1 MIMTGFE
8 PAVNKV
14 RGNLIKVIG
23 VGGGGSNAVN
33 HMFRHGI
40 EGVDF
45 YICNTDLQSLHS
57 SPIPNRLQLG
67 AELTEGLGAGSMPN
81 MGEKA
86 AMENMAQI
94 RQIMEDNTKM
104 VFITAGMGGGTGTG
118 AAPVIAKIAK
128 ELSILT
134 VGIVTLP
141 FEDEGP
147 QRINQA
153 REGLEKLRPHVDA
166 LLTICNDRIVD
177 MYGDLTI
184 TQAFSKADDILCTAA
199 RGIAEIITK
208 PGQINVDFMDVQ
220 TAMRDSGRAIMG
232 TGIAAGENRAENA
245 VRMALD
251 SPLLD
256 NARIQG
262 AQHLLV
268 NFTYGHKEPVMS
280 EISKV
285 KKYLQ
290 EEAGNTAHLKMGITK
305 DDSLGDDIAITV
317 IATGFESR
325 DHVNANLLSQQQ
337 EIVNAAPAAPAAVVQ
352 NPYGFNGGN
361 PNLFSQQQEIVNAA
375 PAAPAAVVQNP
386 YGFNGGNPNLSERPA
401 FNTGGFPSGN
411 PNLSKPIGSG
421 LAGNNGLPNNN
432 AWNQPPSGNPLSN
445 NENNQANL
453 FSIPQNPS
461 VINHVPS
468 SFGNSDS
475 DEDPMNPIDVTPK
488 PFTAEDPFEDP
499 SAQVFRDTHLE
510 NGRSHR
516 ETLLDSDIDVPAYM
530 RRGINLEAAPH
541 SQSQL
546 VSKIT
551 IGEEDPMNARDLTVK
566 PNRHL
571 HDNVD

>member
-67 AELTEGLGAGSMPN
+67 AELTEGLGAGSMPD

-256 NARIQG
+256 NTRIQG

-337 EIVNAAPAAPAAVVQ
+337 EVVNAAPVAPATV
-352 NPYGFNGGN
+352 
-361 PNLFSQQQEIVNAA
+361 I
-375 PAAPAAVVQNP
+375 QNP

-488 PFTAEDPFEDP
+488 PFTAEDPLEDP

>member
-256 NARIQG
+256 NTRIQG

-325 DHVNANLLSQQQ
+325 DHVNANLFSQQQ
-337 EIVNAAPAAPAAVVQ
+337 EVVNAAPVAPATVVQ

-361 PNLFSQQQEIVNAA
+361 S
-375 PAAPAAVVQNP
+375 
-386 YGFNGGNPNLSERPA
+386 NLSERPA
-401 FNTGGFPSGN
+401 FNTGGFQSGN
-411 PNLSKPIGSG
+411 PNLSKSIGSG

-468 SFGNSDS
+468 SFENSDS

>member
-256 NARIQG
+256 NTRIQG

-337 EIVNAAPAAPAAVVQ
+337 EVVDAAPVAPATV
-352 NPYGFNGGN
+352 
-361 PNLFSQQQEIVNAA
+361 I
-375 PAAPAAVVQNP
+375 QNP

-488 PFTAEDPFEDP
+488 PFTAEDPLEDP

>member
-67 AELTEGLGAGSMPN
+67 AELTEGLGAGSMPD

-220 TAMRDSGRAIMG
+220 TAMRNSGRAIMG
-232 TGIAAGENRAENA
+232 TGIATGENRAENA

-256 NARIQG
+256 NTRIQG

-285 KKYLQ
+285 KKYL
-290 EEAGNTAHLKMGITK
+290 
-305 DDSLGDDIAITV
+305 
-317 IATGFESR
+317 R
-325 DHVNANLLSQQQ
+325 
-337 EIVNAAPAAPAAVVQ
+337 
-352 NPYGFNGGN
+352 
-361 PNLFSQQQEIVNAA
+361 
-375 PAAPAAVVQNP
+375 
-386 YGFNGGNPNLSERPA
+386 
-401 FNTGGFPSGN
+401 
-411 PNLSKPIGSG
+411 
-421 LAGNNGLPNNN
+421 
-432 AWNQPPSGNPLSN
+432 
-445 NENNQANL
+445 
-453 FSIPQNPS
+453 
-461 VINHVPS
+461 
-468 SFGNSDS
+468 
-475 DEDPMNPIDVTPK
+475 
-488 PFTAEDPFEDP
+488 
-499 SAQVFRDTHLE
+499 
-510 NGRSHR
+510 
-516 ETLLDSDIDVPAYM
+516 
-530 RRGINLEAAPH
+530 
-541 SQSQL
+541 
-546 VSKIT
+546 
-551 IGEEDPMNARDLTVK
+551 
-566 PNRHL
+566 RHL
-571 HDNVD
+571 LQWFKIPMVLTAAILYQGIPYQVIPYQVIPYQAIPYQAIPH

>member
-67 AELTEGLGAGSMPN
+67 AELTEGLGAGSMPD

-128 ELSILT
+128 ELNILT

-147 QRINQA
+147 QRIGQA

-220 TAMRDSGRAIMG
+220 TAMRNSGRAIMG
-232 TGIAAGENRAENA
+232 TGIATGENRAENA

-256 NARIQG
+256 NTRIQG

-325 DHVNANLLSQQQ
+325 DNAN
-337 EIVNAAPAAPAAVVQ
+337 A
-352 NPYGFNGGN
+352 
-361 PNLFSQQQEIVNAA
+361 NLFSQQQEIVNAA
-375 PAAPAAVVQNP
+375 PTAPAAVVQNP

-401 FNTGGFPSGN
+401 FNTGGFQSGN
-411 PNLSKPIGSG
+411 PNLSNPVGSG
-421 LAGNNGLPNNN
+421 LAGNNGMPNNN
-432 AWNQPPSGNPLSN
+432 AWNQPPSSNPAQN
-445 NENNQANL
+445 TGNNQANL

-468 SFGNSDS
+468 SFGNSDN

-516 ETLLDSDIDVPAYM
+516 ETLLDSDIEVPAYM

>member
-325 DHVNANLLSQQQ
+325 DNVNA
-337 EIVNAAPAAPAAVVQ
+337 
-352 NPYGFNGGN
+352 
-361 PNLFSQQQEIVNAA
+361 NLFSQQQEIVNAA

>member
-67 AELTEGLGAGSMPN
+67 AELTEGLGAGSMPD

-128 ELSILT
+128 ELNILT

-147 QRINQA
+147 QRIGQA

-220 TAMRDSGRAIMG
+220 TAMRNSGRAIMG
-232 TGIAAGENRAENA
+232 TGIATGENRAENA

-256 NARIQG
+256 NTRIQG

-325 DHVNANLLSQQQ
+325 DNVNA
-337 EIVNAAPAAPAAVVQ
+337 
-352 NPYGFNGGN
+352 
-361 PNLFSQQQEIVNAA
+361 NLFSQQQEIANAA

-401 FNTGGFPSGN
+401 FNTGGFQSGN
-411 PNLSKPIGSG
+411 PNLSNPVSSG
-421 LAGNNGLPNNN
+421 LAGNNGMPNNN
-432 AWNQPPSGNPLSN
+432 AWNQPPSSNPAQN
-445 NENNQANL
+445 TGNNQANL

-468 SFGNSDS
+468 SFGNSDN

>member
-67 AELTEGLGAGSMPN
+67 AELTEGLGAGSMPD

-128 ELSILT
+128 ELNILT

-147 QRINQA
+147 QRIGQA

-220 TAMRDSGRAIMG
+220 TAMRNSGRAIMG
-232 TGIAAGENRAENA
+232 TGIATGENRAENA

-256 NARIQG
+256 NTRIQG

-325 DHVNANLLSQQQ
+325 DNVNA
-337 EIVNAAPAAPAAVVQ
+337 
-352 NPYGFNGGN
+352 
-361 PNLFSQQQEIVNAA
+361 NLFSQQQEIVNAA

-401 FNTGGFPSGN
+401 FNTGGFQSGN
-411 PNLSKPIGSG
+411 PNLSNPVGSA
-421 LAGNNGLPNNN
+421 LAGNNGMPNNN
-432 AWNQPPSGNPLSN
+432 AWNQPPSSNPAQN
-445 NENNQANL
+445 TGNNQANL

-468 SFGNSDS
+468 SFGNSDN

>member
-1 MIMTGFE
+1 MPGFE

-256 NARIQG
+256 NTRIQG

-337 EIVNAAPAAPAAVVQ
+337 EVVNAAPVAPATV
-352 NPYGFNGGN
+352 
-361 PNLFSQQQEIVNAA
+361 I
-375 PAAPAAVVQNP
+375 QNP

-488 PFTAEDPFEDP
+488 PFTAEDPLEDP

>member
-1 MIMTGFE
+1 MSVFE
-8 PAVNKV
+8 PAVNIT

-45 YICNTDLQSLHS
+45 YICNTDLQALYS

-67 AELTEGLGAGSMPN
+67 AQLTEGLGAGSMPD

-86 AMENMAQI
+86 AMENMQQI

-128 ELSILT
+128 ELNILT
-134 VGIVTLP
+134 VGIITLP

-147 QRINQA
+147 QRIDQA
-153 REGLEKLRPHVDA
+153 QEGLEKLRPHVDA

-220 TAMRDSGRAIMG
+220 TAMKDSGRAIMG
-232 TGIAAGENRAENA
+232 TGFASGDNRAENA

-256 NARIQG
+256 NTRIQG
-262 AQHLLV
+262 ARHLLV
-268 NFTYGHKEPVMS
+268 NFAYGHKEPVMS

-285 KKYLQ
+285 KKFLQ
-290 EEAGNTAHLKMGITK
+290 EEAGHTAHLKMGITR
-305 DDSLGDDIAITV
+305 DESLGEDIAITV
-317 IATGFESR
+317 IATGFEVKSFGS
-325 DHVNANLLSQQQ
+325 NYNLQETAVQQQ
-337 EIVNAAPAAPAAVVQ
+337 PVAQNIPVTPSHPVN
-352 NPYGFNGGN
+352 NPYQPNYYGGQGFHQVPPAGSMQ
-361 PNLFSQQQEIVNAA
+361 PNLFSA
-375 PAAPAAVVQNP
+375 
-386 YGFNGGNPNLSERPA
+386 
-401 FNTGGFPSGN
+401 
-411 PNLSKPIGSG
+411 
-421 LAGNNGLPNNN
+421 
-432 AWNQPPSGNPLSN
+432 PPSNPT
-445 NENNQANL
+445 
-453 FSIPQNPS
+453 
-461 VINHVPS
+461 VVNHVPQQIDNNEDSAMANNTFGQEPMPFDHNQNSHFSNPNGHFANPNNHITNPANPLNPMNVEPKAFES
-468 SFGNSDS
+468 SSEWN
-475 DEDPMNPIDVTPK
+475 EDPMSQI
-488 PFTAEDPFEDP
+488 
-499 SAQVFRDTHLE
+499 FRDTRME
-510 NGRSHR
+510 NGRRDR
-516 ETLLDSDIDVPAYM
+516 EALFENDIEVPAYM
-530 RRGINLEAAPH
+530 RKGISLEAAPP

>member
-67 AELTEGLGAGSMPN
+67 AELTEGLGAGSMPD

-128 ELSILT
+128 ELNILT

-147 QRINQA
+147 QRIGQA

-220 TAMRDSGRAIMG
+220 TAMRNSGRAIMG
-232 TGIAAGENRAENA
+232 TGIATGENRAENA

-256 NARIQG
+256 NTRIQG
-262 AQHLLV
+262 AQHLVV

-325 DHVNANLLSQQQ
+325 DNVNA
-337 EIVNAAPAAPAAVVQ
+337 
-352 NPYGFNGGN
+352 
-361 PNLFSQQQEIVNAA
+361 NLFSQQQEIVNAA

-401 FNTGGFPSGN
+401 FNTGGFQSGN
-411 PNLSKPIGSG
+411 PNHSNPVGSG
-421 LAGNNGLPNNN
+421 LAGNNGMPNNN
-432 AWNQPPSGNPLSN
+432 AWNQPPSSNPAQN
-445 NENNQANL
+445 TGNNQANL

-468 SFGNSDS
+468 SFGNSDN

>member
-67 AELTEGLGAGSMPN
+67 AELTEGLGAGSMPD

-128 ELSILT
+128 ELNILT

-147 QRINQA
+147 QRIGQA

-220 TAMRDSGRAIMG
+220 TAMRNSGRAIMG
-232 TGIAAGENRAENA
+232 TGIATGENRAENA

-256 NARIQG
+256 NTRIQG

-325 DHVNANLLSQQQ
+325 DNVNA
-337 EIVNAAPAAPAAVVQ
+337 
-352 NPYGFNGGN
+352 
-361 PNLFSQQQEIVNAA
+361 NLFSQQQEIANAA

-401 FNTGGFPSGN
+401 FNTGGFQSGN
-411 PNLSKPIGSG
+411 PNLSNPVGSG
-421 LAGNNGLPNNN
+421 LAGNNGMPNNN
-432 AWNQPPSGNPLSN
+432 AWNQPPSSNPAQN
-445 NENNQANL
+445 TGNNQANL

-468 SFGNSDS
+468 SFGNSDN

>member
-256 NARIQG
+256 NTRIQG

-337 EIVNAAPAAPAAVVQ
+337 EVVNAAPVAPAT
-352 NPYGFNGGN
+352 
-361 PNLFSQQQEIVNAA
+361 
-375 PAAPAAVVQNP
+375 VVQNP

-488 PFTAEDPFEDP
+488 PFTAEDPLEDP

>member
-67 AELTEGLGAGSMPN
+67 AELTEGLGAGSMPD

-128 ELSILT
+128 ELNILT

-147 QRINQA
+147 QRIGQA

-220 TAMRDSGRAIMG
+220 TAMRNSGRAIMG
-232 TGIAAGENRAENA
+232 TGIATGENRAENA

-256 NARIQG
+256 NTRIQG

-325 DHVNANLLSQQQ
+325 DNVNA
-337 EIVNAAPAAPAAVVQ
+337 
-352 NPYGFNGGN
+352 
-361 PNLFSQQQEIVNAA
+361 NLFSQQQEIVNAA

-401 FNTGGFPSGN
+401 FNTGGFQSGN
-411 PNLSKPIGSG
+411 PNLSNPVGSG
-421 LAGNNGLPNNN
+421 LAGNNGIPNNN
-432 AWNQPPSGNPLSN
+432 AWNQPPSSNPAQN
-445 NENNQANL
+445 TGNNQANL

-468 SFGNSDS
+468 SFGNSDN

>member
-67 AELTEGLGAGSMPN
+67 AELTEGLGAGSMPD

-128 ELSILT
+128 ELNILT

-147 QRINQA
+147 QRIGQA

-220 TAMRDSGRAIMG
+220 TAMRNSGRAIMG
-232 TGIAAGENRAENA
+232 TGIATGENRAENA

-256 NARIQG
+256 NTRIQG

-325 DHVNANLLSQQQ
+325 DNVNA
-337 EIVNAAPAAPAAVVQ
+337 
-352 NPYGFNGGN
+352 
-361 PNLFSQQQEIVNAA
+361 NLFSQQQEIVNSA

-401 FNTGGFPSGN
+401 FNTGGFQSGN
-411 PNLSKPIGSG
+411 PNLSNPVGSG
-421 LAGNNGLPNNN
+421 LAGNNGMPNNN
-432 AWNQPPSGNPLSN
+432 AWNQPPSSNPAQN
-445 NENNQANL
+445 TGNNQANL

-468 SFGNSDS
+468 SFGNSDN

-516 ETLLDSDIDVPAYM
+516 ETLLDSDIEVPAYM

>member
-1 MIMTGFE
+1 
-8 PAVNKV
+8 
-14 RGNLIKVIG
+14 
-23 VGGGGSNAVN
+23 
-33 HMFRHGI
+33 
-40 EGVDF
+40 
-45 YICNTDLQSLHS
+45 
-57 SPIPNRLQLG
+57 
-67 AELTEGLGAGSMPN
+67 
-81 MGEKA
+81 
-86 AMENMAQI
+86 
-94 RQIMEDNTKM
+94 
-104 VFITAGMGGGTGTG
+104 
-118 AAPVIAKIAK
+118 
-128 ELSILT
+128 
-134 VGIVTLP
+134 
-141 FEDEGP
+141 
-147 QRINQA
+147 
-153 REGLEKLRPHVDA
+153 
-166 LLTICNDRIVD
+166 
-177 MYGDLTI
+177 
-184 TQAFSKADDILCTAA
+184 
-199 RGIAEIITK
+199 
-208 PGQINVDFMDVQ
+208 
-220 TAMRDSGRAIMG
+220 MRNSGRAIMG
-232 TGIAAGENRAENA
+232 TGIATGENRAENA

-256 NARIQG
+256 NTRIQG

-325 DHVNANLLSQQQ
+325 DNVNANLFSQQQ
-337 EIVNAAPAAPAAVVQ
+337 EVANAAPAAPAAVVQ

-361 PNLFSQQQEIVNAA
+361 PL
-375 PAAPAAVVQNP
+375 
-386 YGFNGGNPNLSERPA
+386 
-401 FNTGGFPSGN
+401 SGN
-411 PNLSKPIGSG
+411 PVSGYPI
-421 LAGNNGLPNNN
+421 
-432 AWNQPPSGNPLSN
+432 SGNPALNNPVSN
-445 NENNQANL
+445 HGNNQANL

-468 SFGNSDS
+468 SFGNSDN

>member
-67 AELTEGLGAGSMPN
+67 AELTEGLGAGSMPD

-128 ELSILT
+128 ELNILT

-147 QRINQA
+147 QRIGQA

-220 TAMRDSGRAIMG
+220 TAMRNSGRAIMG
-232 TGIAAGENRAENA
+232 TGIATGENRAENA

-256 NARIQG
+256 NTRIQG

-325 DHVNANLLSQQQ
+325 DNVNA
-337 EIVNAAPAAPAAVVQ
+337 
-352 NPYGFNGGN
+352 
-361 PNLFSQQQEIVNAA
+361 NLFSQQQEMVNAT

-401 FNTGGFPSGN
+401 FNTGGFQSGN
-411 PNLSKPIGSG
+411 PNLSNPVGSG
-421 LAGNNGLPNNN
+421 LAGNNGMPNNN
-432 AWNQPPSGNPLSN
+432 GWNQPPSSNPAQN
-445 NENNQANL
+445 TGNNQANL

-468 SFGNSDS
+468 SIGNSDN

-516 ETLLDSDIDVPAYM
+516 ETLLDSDIEVPAYM

>member
-325 DHVNANLLSQQQ
+325 DHVNANL
-337 EIVNAAPAAPAAVVQ
+337 
-352 NPYGFNGGN
+352 
-361 PNLFSQQQEIVNAA
+361 FSQQQEVVDAA
-375 PAAPAAVVQNP
+375 PVAPATVIQNP

>member
-1 MIMTGFE
+1 MTGFE

-67 AELTEGLGAGSMPN
+67 AELTEGLGAGSMPD

-220 TAMRDSGRAIMG
+220 TAMRNSGRAIMG
-232 TGIAAGENRAENA
+232 TGIATGENRAENA

-256 NARIQG
+256 NTRIQG

-325 DHVNANLLSQQQ
+325 DNVNANLFSQQQ
-337 EIVNAAPAAPAAVVQ
+337 EVVIAAPVAPAAVIQ

-361 PNLFSQQQEIVNAA
+361 A
-375 PAAPAAVVQNP
+375 
-386 YGFNGGNPNLSERPA
+386 NLSERPA
-401 FNTGGFPSGN
+401 FNTGGFQSGN

-421 LAGNNGLPNNN
+421 LAGNNGMPNNN
-432 AWNQPPSGNPLSN
+432 AWNQPPSSNPEQN
-445 NENNQANL
+445 HGNNQANL

-468 SFGNSDS
+468 SFGNSDN

>member
-1 MIMTGFE
+1 MSVFE
-8 PAVNKV
+8 PAVNIR

-45 YICNTDLQSLHS
+45 YICNTDLQALHS

-67 AELTEGLGAGSMPN
+67 VQLTEGLGAGSMPD

-86 AMENMAQI
+86 AMENMQQI

-147 QRINQA
+147 QRIGQA
-153 REGLEKLRPHVDA
+153 QEGLEKLRPHVDA

-232 TGIAAGENRAENA
+232 TGFAAGENRAENA

-256 NARIQG
+256 STRIRG

-268 NFTYGHKEPVMS
+268 NFAYGHKEPVMS

-285 KKYLQ
+285 KKFLQ
-290 EEAGNTAHLKMGITK
+290 EEAGHTAHLKMGITK
-305 DDSLGDDIAITV
+305 DESLGEEIAITV
-317 IATGFESR
+317 IATGFE
-325 DHVNANLLSQQQ
+325 VKVPMETAEIQSQ
-337 EIVNAAPAAPAAVVQ
+337 APAV
-352 NPYGFNGGN
+352 NPYNHTATPVYNQHSVPQTWNNNHSQPNPLAQSPNPQVVNPAINRNFGTQ
-361 PNLFSQQQEIVNAA
+361 PNLFSTP
-375 PAAPAAVVQNP
+375 PAQPTVV
-386 YGFNGGNPNLSERPA
+386 
-401 FNTGGFPSGN
+401 
-411 PNLSKPIGSG
+411 
-421 LAGNNGLPNNN
+421 
-432 AWNQPPSGNPLSN
+432 
-445 NENNQANL
+445 
-453 FSIPQNPS
+453 
-461 VINHVPS
+461 NHVPS
-468 SFGNSDS
+468 AFEDDNIEALGKTVHNNVEWDQNEAMNPVNVSPRAFEAPADDWND
-475 DEDPMNPIDVTPK
+475 DPMSQI
-488 PFTAEDPFEDP
+488 
-499 SAQVFRDTHLE
+499 FRDTRLE
-510 NGRSHR
+510 NGRRDR
-516 ETLLDSDIDVPAYM
+516 ESLLDNDIEIPAYM
-530 RRGINLEAAPH
+530 RRGINLEAAPP

>member
-1 MIMTGFE
+1 MTGFE
-8 PAVNKV
+8 PAVNRV

-67 AELTEGLGAGSMPN
+67 AELTEGLGAGSMPD

-86 AMENMAQI
+86 AMENMSQI

-128 ELSILT
+128 ELNILT

-147 QRINQA
+147 QRIDQA

-220 TAMRDSGRAIMG
+220 TAMRNSGRAIMG

-256 NARIQG
+256 NTRIKG

-325 DHVNANLLSQQQ
+325 ENVNANLFDQQQ
-337 EIVNAAPAAPAAVVQ
+337 ELANANSQAQATPVQ
-352 NPYGFNGGN
+352 NPYGFQGRN
-361 PNLFSQQQEIVNAA
+361 PASLH
-375 PAAPAAVVQNP
+375 
-386 YGFNGGNPNLSERPA
+386 G
-401 FNTGGFPSGN
+401 
-411 PNLSKPIGSG
+411 
-421 LAGNNGLPNNN
+421 
-432 AWNQPPSGNPLSN
+432 
-445 NENNQANL
+445 NNQANL

-468 SFGNSDS
+468 SFEDS

-488 PFTAEDPFEDP
+488 PFTAEDPLEDP
-499 SAQVFRDTHLE
+499 TAQVFRDTHLE

>member
-1 MIMTGFE
+1 MSVFE
-8 PAVNKV
+8 PAVNIT

-45 YICNTDLQSLHS
+45 YICNTDLQALYS

-67 AELTEGLGAGSMPN
+67 AQLTEGLGAGSMPD

-86 AMENMAQI
+86 AIENMQQI

-128 ELSILT
+128 ELNILT
-134 VGIVTLP
+134 VGIITLP

-147 QRINQA
+147 QRIDQA
-153 REGLEKLRPHVDA
+153 QEGLEKLRPHVDA

-220 TAMRDSGRAIMG
+220 TAMKDSGRAIMG
-232 TGIAAGENRAENA
+232 TGFASGDNRAENA

-256 NARIQG
+256 NTRIQG
-262 AQHLLV
+262 ARHLLV
-268 NFTYGHKEPVMS
+268 NFAYGHKEPVMS

-285 KKYLQ
+285 KKFLQ
-290 EEAGNTAHLKMGITK
+290 EEAGHTAHLKMGITR
-305 DDSLGDDIAITV
+305 DESLGEDIAITV
-317 IATGFESR
+317 IATGFEVKSFGS
-325 DHVNANLLSQQQ
+325 NYNLQETAVQQQ
-337 EIVNAAPAAPAAVVQ
+337 PVAQNIPVTPSHPVN
-352 NPYGFNGGN
+352 NPYQPNYYGGQGFHQAPPAGSMQ
-361 PNLFSQQQEIVNAA
+361 PNLFSA
-375 PAAPAAVVQNP
+375 
-386 YGFNGGNPNLSERPA
+386 
-401 FNTGGFPSGN
+401 
-411 PNLSKPIGSG
+411 
-421 LAGNNGLPNNN
+421 
-432 AWNQPPSGNPLSN
+432 PPSNPT
-445 NENNQANL
+445 
-453 FSIPQNPS
+453 
-461 VINHVPS
+461 VVNHVPQQIDNNEDSAMANNTFGQEPMPFDHNQNSHFSNPNGHFANPNSHIANPANPLNPMNIEPKAFES
-468 SFGNSDS
+468 SSEWN
-475 DEDPMNPIDVTPK
+475 EDPMSQI
-488 PFTAEDPFEDP
+488 
-499 SAQVFRDTHLE
+499 FRDTRME
-510 NGRSHR
+510 NGRRDR
-516 ETLLDSDIDVPAYM
+516 EALFESDIEIPAYM
-530 RRGINLEAAPH
+530 RKGISLEAAPP

>member
-1 MIMTGFE
+1 MSVFE
-8 PAVNKV
+8 PAVNIT

-45 YICNTDLQSLHS
+45 YICNTDLQALYS

-67 AELTEGLGAGSMPN
+67 AQLTEGLGAGSMPD

-86 AMENMAQI
+86 AMENMQQI

-128 ELSILT
+128 ELNILT
-134 VGIVTLP
+134 VGIITLP

-147 QRINQA
+147 QRIDQA
-153 REGLEKLRPHVDA
+153 QEGLEKLRPHVDA

-220 TAMRDSGRAIMG
+220 TAMKDSGRAIMG
-232 TGIAAGENRAENA
+232 TGFASGDNRAENA

-256 NARIQG
+256 NTRIQG
-262 AQHLLV
+262 ARHLLV
-268 NFTYGHKEPVMS
+268 NFAYGHKEPVMS

-285 KKYLQ
+285 KKFLQ
-290 EEAGNTAHLKMGITK
+290 EEAGHTAHLKMGITR
-305 DDSLGDDIAITV
+305 DESLGEDIAITV
-317 IATGFESR
+317 IATGFEVKSFGS
-325 DHVNANLLSQQQ
+325 NYNLQETAVQQQ
-337 EIVNAAPAAPAAVVQ
+337 PVAQNIPVTPSHPVN
-352 NPYGFNGGN
+352 NPYQPNYYGGQGFHQTPPAGSMQ
-361 PNLFSQQQEIVNAA
+361 PNLFSA
-375 PAAPAAVVQNP
+375 
-386 YGFNGGNPNLSERPA
+386 
-401 FNTGGFPSGN
+401 
-411 PNLSKPIGSG
+411 
-421 LAGNNGLPNNN
+421 
-432 AWNQPPSGNPLSN
+432 PPSNPT
-445 NENNQANL
+445 
-453 FSIPQNPS
+453 
-461 VINHVPS
+461 VVNHVPQQMDNNEDSAMANNTFGQEPMPFDHNQNSHFSNPNGHFANPNSHIANPANPLNPMNIEPKAFES
-468 SFGNSDS
+468 SSEWN
-475 DEDPMNPIDVTPK
+475 EDPMSQI
-488 PFTAEDPFEDP
+488 
-499 SAQVFRDTHLE
+499 FRDTRME
-510 NGRSHR
+510 NGRRDR
-516 ETLLDSDIDVPAYM
+516 EALFESDIEIPAYM
-530 RRGINLEAAPH
+530 RKGISLEAAPP

>member
-1 MIMTGFE
+1 MSVFE
-8 PAVNKV
+8 PAVNIR

-45 YICNTDLQSLHS
+45 YICNTDLQALHS

-67 AELTEGLGAGSMPN
+67 AQLTEGLGAGSMPD

-86 AMENMAQI
+86 AMENMQQI

-104 VFITAGMGGGTGTG
+104 IFITAGMGGGTGTG

-147 QRINQA
+147 QRIGQA
-153 REGLEKLRPHVDA
+153 QEGLEKLRPHVDA

-232 TGIAAGENRAENA
+232 TGFAAGENRAETA

-256 NARIQG
+256 NTRIRG

-268 NFTYGHKEPVMS
+268 NFAYGHKEPVMS

-290 EEAGNTAHLKMGITK
+290 EEAGHTAHLKMGITK
-305 DDSLGDDIAITV
+305 DESLGEDIAITV
-317 IATGFESR
+317 IATGFEVKAQM
-325 DHVNANLLSQQQ
+325 D
-337 EIVNAAPAAPAAVVQ
+337 AAAEQPQHNHGFAQ
-352 NPYGFNGGN
+352 GMNNPYGQPAHPLGHSPNPYAANPYAANPSATNPSAPRNAGTQ
-361 PNLFSQQQEIVNAA
+361 PNLFNTP
-375 PAAPAAVVQNP
+375 PAQPTVV
-386 YGFNGGNPNLSERPA
+386 
-401 FNTGGFPSGN
+401 
-411 PNLSKPIGSG
+411 
-421 LAGNNGLPNNN
+421 
-432 AWNQPPSGNPLSN
+432 
-445 NENNQANL
+445 
-453 FSIPQNPS
+453 
-461 VINHVPS
+461 NHVPS
-468 SFGNSDS
+468 AFQDDANDEFGKTVHQSVDWEQNEAMNPLNVAPKAFEGSD
-475 DEDPMNPIDVTPK
+475 DWNEDPMSQI
-488 PFTAEDPFEDP
+488 
-499 SAQVFRDTHLE
+499 FRDTRLE
-510 NGRSHR
+510 NGRRDR
-516 ETLLDSDIDVPAYM
+516 ESLLDNDIEIPAYM
-530 RRGINLEAAPH
+530 RKGINLEAAPP

>member
-67 AELTEGLGAGSMPN
+67 AQLTEGLGAGSMPD

-134 VGIVTLP
+134 VGIVSLP

-147 QRINQA
+147 QRIDQA

-256 NARIQG
+256 NTRIQG

-325 DHVNANLLSQQQ
+325 DHVNANL
-337 EIVNAAPAAPAAVVQ
+337 
-352 NPYGFNGGN
+352 
-361 PNLFSQQQEIVNAA
+361 FSQQQEVVIAA
-375 PAAPAAVVQNP
+375 PVAPATVVQNP

-401 FNTGGFPSGN
+401 FNTGGFQSGN

-421 LAGNNGLPNNN
+421 LAGNSGLPNDN
-432 AWNQPPSGNPLSN
+432 ARNQPPLGNPISN
-445 NENNQANL
+445 SENNQANL

-530 RRGINLEAAPH
+530 RRGVNLEAAPH

>member
-67 AELTEGLGAGSMPN
+67 AELTEGLGAGSMPD

-147 QRINQA
+147 QRIGQA

-232 TGIAAGENRAENA
+232 TGIATGENRAENA

-256 NARIQG
+256 NTRIQG

-325 DHVNANLLSQQQ
+325 DNVNA
-337 EIVNAAPAAPAAVVQ
+337 
-352 NPYGFNGGN
+352 
-361 PNLFSQQQEIVNAA
+361 NLFSQQQEIVNAA
-375 PAAPAAVVQNP
+375 PAAPVQNP

-401 FNTGGFPSGN
+401 FNTGGFQSGN
-411 PNLSKPIGSG
+411 PNLSNPVGSG
-421 LAGNNGLPNNN
+421 LAGNNGMPNNN
-432 AWNQPPSGNPLSN
+432 AWNQTPSSN
-445 NENNQANL
+445 SASNIPIQNTGNNQANL

-468 SFGNSDS
+468 SFGDNES

-530 RRGINLEAAPH
+530 RRGVNLEAAPH

>member
-86 AMENMAQI
+86 AMENMSQI

-128 ELSILT
+128 ELNILT

-147 QRINQA
+147 QRIDQA

-232 TGIAAGENRAENA
+232 TGIATGENRAENA

-256 NARIQG
+256 NTRIQG

-325 DHVNANLLSQQQ
+325 DNVNA
-337 EIVNAAPAAPAAVVQ
+337 
-352 NPYGFNGGN
+352 
-361 PNLFSQQQEIVNAA
+361 NLFSQQQEIVNAA

-386 YGFNGGNPNLSERPA
+386 YGFNGGNPTLSERPA
-401 FNTGGFPSGN
+401 FNTGGFQSGN
-411 PNLSKPIGSG
+411 SNLSNPVGSG
-421 LAGNNGLPNNN
+421 LAGNNGMPNNN
-432 AWNQPPSGNPLSN
+432 GWNQPPSGNPVSN
-445 NENNQANL
+445 NGNNQANL

-468 SFGNSDS
+468 SFGNNDN

>member
-1 MIMTGFE
+1 MSVFE
-8 PAVNKV
+8 PAVNIT

-45 YICNTDLQSLHS
+45 YICNTDLQALYS

-67 AELTEGLGAGSMPN
+67 AQLTEGLGAGSMPD

-86 AMENMAQI
+86 AMENMQQI

-128 ELSILT
+128 ELNILT
-134 VGIVTLP
+134 VGIITLP

-147 QRINQA
+147 QRIDQA
-153 REGLEKLRPHVDA
+153 QEGLEKLRPHVDA

-220 TAMRDSGRAIMG
+220 TAMKDSGRAIMG
-232 TGIAAGENRAENA
+232 TGFASGDNRAENA

-256 NARIQG
+256 NTRIQG
-262 AQHLLV
+262 ARHLLV
-268 NFTYGHKEPVMS
+268 NFAYGHKEPVMS

-285 KKYLQ
+285 KKFLQ
-290 EEAGNTAHLKMGITK
+290 EEAGHTAHLKMGITR
-305 DDSLGDDIAITV
+305 DESLGEDIAITV
-317 IATGFESR
+317 IATGFEVKSFGS
-325 DHVNANLLSQQQ
+325 NYNLQETAVQQQ
-337 EIVNAAPAAPAAVVQ
+337 PVAQNIPVTPSHPVN
-352 NPYGFNGGN
+352 NPYQPNYYGGQGFHQTPPAGSMQ
-361 PNLFSQQQEIVNAA
+361 PNLFSA
-375 PAAPAAVVQNP
+375 
-386 YGFNGGNPNLSERPA
+386 
-401 FNTGGFPSGN
+401 
-411 PNLSKPIGSG
+411 
-421 LAGNNGLPNNN
+421 
-432 AWNQPPSGNPLSN
+432 PPSNPT
-445 NENNQANL
+445 
-453 FSIPQNPS
+453 
-461 VINHVPS
+461 VVNHVPQQIDNNEDSPMANNTFGQEPMPFDHNQNSHFSNPNGHFANPNSHIANPANPLNPMNIEPKAFES
-468 SFGNSDS
+468 SSEWN
-475 DEDPMNPIDVTPK
+475 EDPMSQI
-488 PFTAEDPFEDP
+488 
-499 SAQVFRDTHLE
+499 FRDTRME
-510 NGRSHR
+510 NGRRDR
-516 ETLLDSDIDVPAYM
+516 EALFESDIEIPAYM
-530 RRGINLEAAPH
+530 RKGISLEAAPP

>member
-1 MIMTGFE
+1 MTGFE

-67 AELTEGLGAGSMPN
+67 AELTEGLGAGSMPD

-147 QRINQA
+147 QRIGQA

-232 TGIAAGENRAENA
+232 TGIATGENRAENA

-256 NARIQG
+256 NTRIQG

-325 DHVNANLLSQQQ
+325 DNVNA
-337 EIVNAAPAAPAAVVQ
+337 
-352 NPYGFNGGN
+352 
-361 PNLFSQQQEIVNAA
+361 NLFSQQQEIVNAA
-375 PAAPAAVVQNP
+375 PAAPVQNP
-386 YGFNGGNPNLSERPA
+386 YGFNGGNANLSERPA
-401 FNTGGFPSGN
+401 FNTGGFQSGN
-411 PNLSKPIGSG
+411 PNLSNPVGSR
-421 LAGNNGLPNNN
+421 LAGNNGMPNNN
-432 AWNQPPSGNPLSN
+432 AWNQTPSSN
-445 NENNQANL
+445 SASNIPIQNTGNNQANL

-468 SFGNSDS
+468 SFGDNES

>member
-1 MIMTGFE
+1 MPGFE

-33 HMFRHGI
+33 HMYRHGI

-67 AELTEGLGAGSMPN
+67 AQLTEGLGAGSMPD

-128 ELSILT
+128 ELNILT

-147 QRINQA
+147 QRIGQA

-166 LLTICNDRIVD
+166 LLTIRNDRIVD

-232 TGIAAGENRAENA
+232 TGIATGENRAENA

-256 NARIQG
+256 NTRIQG

-305 DDSLGDDIAITV
+305 DDSLGEDIAITV
-317 IATGFESR
+317 IATGFEAR
-325 DHVNANLLSQQQ
+325 ENVNVEFSSNQQQ
-337 EIVNAAPAAPAAVVQ
+337 SPINATPMTPAIPVQ

-361 PNLFSQQQEIVNAA
+361 PNLNDR
-375 PAAPAAVVQNP
+375 PA
-386 YGFNGGNPNLSERPA
+386 YSNGGFQGGNSNPA
-401 FNTGGFPSGN
+401 
-411 PNLSKPIGSG
+411 GSA
-421 LAGNNGLPNNN
+421 LAGNNGKPNN
-432 AWNQPPSGNPLSN
+432 AWNQPPTNNAGSN
-445 NENNQANL
+445 NTNLQTNL

-461 VINHVPS
+461 VVNHVPS
-468 SFGNSDS
+468 SFGTSDS

-488 PFTAEDPFEDP
+488 PFTAEDPIEDTM
-499 SAQVFRDTHLE
+499 AQVFRDTHLE
-510 NGRSHR
+510 NGRNYR
-516 ETLLDSDIDVPAYM
+516 ENLLDSDIDVPAYM

-551 IGEEDPMNARDLTVK
+551 IGEEDPTNARDLTVK